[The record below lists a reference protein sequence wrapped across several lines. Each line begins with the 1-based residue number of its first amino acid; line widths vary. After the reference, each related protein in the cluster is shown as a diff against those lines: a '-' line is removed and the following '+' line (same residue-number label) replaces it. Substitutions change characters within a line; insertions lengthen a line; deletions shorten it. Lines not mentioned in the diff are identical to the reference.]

1 MEKPSEILR
10 NYLTLSLQAL
20 DSTNSGSEA
29 CNVFHEYALYCHT
42 QLDNP
47 EVMQDLQR
55 SERFRSAKLA
65 ELEQLESI
73 IVKGDNSDD
82 DRIRVK
88 RERQR
93 VKVWLNIDER
103 DYKSQKTNRDLFLQR
118 SLDNYQLALTAAD
131 NHDIDVLRFVAIW
144 FRHAAEER
152 ATDTVA
158 KYIGSVPTKKF
169 VKILNQLASRLQDSP
184 GDKFQELL
192 SDLVQRIC
200 LNHPY
205 HGMNFVFAGSKTS
218 GGNDKTAMSRHA
230 AATQIAYRLQR
241 HPDLGKTWSK
251 IARSNE
257 LYIELANF
265 KTNDMRANMKLSL
278 HKFPAGRHLEMQVPE
293 LGIPPITIEIGV
305 RADMDYR
312 NIPLIASFKPDMT
325 IAGGISAPK
334 VLAVVTDTG
343 AVHRQLVSLRQMPSI
358 VIVITIPSSKEAL
371 TTFAKTQSWSKCL
384 DRFLTCCIP
393 PRRHVNA
400 IFVSGRTKWCLLTRH
415 AAQSSLS
422 SRQYL

>member
-10 NYLTLSLQAL
+10 NYLTVSLQAL
-20 DSTNSGSEA
+20 DSKNSGSEA

-47 EVMQDLQR
+47 EVTQDLQR

-82 DRIRVK
+82 ERIRAK
-88 RERQR
+88 RERNR
-93 VKVWLNIDER
+93 VKVWLSIDDR
-103 DYKSQKTNRDLFLQR
+103 DYKSQKASRDLFLQR

-131 NHDIDVLRFVAIW
+131 DHDIDVLRFVAIW
-144 FRHAAEER
+144 FEHAAEDR
-152 ATDTVA
+152 ANDTVA
-158 KYIGSVPTKKF
+158 KYIGSVPTRKF

-184 GDKFQELL
+184 GNKFQELL

-200 LNHPY
+200 LDHPY

-257 LYIELANF
+257 LYIELSNF
-265 KTNDMRANMKLSL
+265 KNNDMRPNMKLSL
-278 HKFPAGRHLEMQVPE
+278 HKFPAARHIETQIPE
-293 LGIPPITIEIGV
+293 LGVPPITIDISV

-312 NIPLIASFKPDMT
+312 NIPLVASFKPDMT

-334 VLAVVTDTG
+334 VLTVITNTG
-343 AVHRQLVSLRQMPSI
+343 AVHRQLVRSRQI
-358 VIVITIPSSKEAL
+358 LLVVIV
-371 TTFAKTQSWSKCL
+371 
-384 DRFLTCCIP
+384 
-393 PRRHVNA
+393 
-400 IFVSGRTKWCLLTRH
+400 
-415 AAQSSLS
+415 
-422 SRQYL
+422 